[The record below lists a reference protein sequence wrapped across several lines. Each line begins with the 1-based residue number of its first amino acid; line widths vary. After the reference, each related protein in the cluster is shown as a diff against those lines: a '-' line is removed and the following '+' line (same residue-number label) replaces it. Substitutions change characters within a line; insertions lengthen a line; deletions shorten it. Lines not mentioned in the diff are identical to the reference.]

1 MLRRLA
7 HGAFA
12 PALMTLIAATAGG
25 CSSDEQKDDSIV
37 GDIRQ
42 SQTWKNGTKLGGLI
56 RIFEGATVEIEPGAR
71 IECTDAVLIQ
81 VGGVLRVKSAGQR
94 AKITCPRWRGI
105 QVVANGEVELEG
117 IDLENPETGFETTRG
132 AKLAKITD
140 SSILNSTWPMR
151 VGAATTMEATR
162 VKVTTPTTL
171 GAFEVSVTEVFGT
184 FIGKYID
191 YEANG
196 NEGIMAMRDGVID
209 LEDSTLKAKNGYDL
223 VSSYGGKSVKV
234 RYTTMT
240 GAHCGV
246 HIAESKDADKI
257 ATGSFEIDHVTS
269 EGNIF
274 GITIYAASDQGP
286 HAVRS
291 SNFQGT
297 SAWLDLQG
305 PHGPI
310 AFENVYFEV
319 DNRLVLNTDPVPVN
333 KAPARIDNAK
343 PR

>member
-1 MLRRLA
+1 M
-7 HGAFA
+7 
-12 PALMTLIAATAGG
+12 MIAATAGA
-25 CSSDEQKDDSIV
+25 CSSNEQKDDSIV

-56 RIFEGATVEIEPGAR
+56 RIFEGASVEIEPGAR
-71 IECTDAVLIQ
+71 IACTDAVLIQ
-81 VGGVLRVKSAGQR
+81 VGGALRVKAAGQR
-94 AKITCPRWRGI
+94 ATITCPRWRGI

-117 IDLENPETGFETTRG
+117 IDLENPETGVETTRG
-132 AKLAKITD
+132 AKLARITD

-151 VGAATTMEATR
+151 VGAETTMEATR

-171 GAFEVSVTEVFGT
+171 GPFEVSVTEVYGT

-209 LEDSTLKAKNGYDL
+209 LEDSTLKANKGYDL

-240 GAHCGV
+240 GAHCGP
-246 HIAESKDADKI
+246 HIAESKDADKVP
-257 ATGSFEIDHVTS
+257 TGSFEFDHITS
-269 EGNIF
+269 EGNVF
-274 GITIYAASDQGP
+274 GITIYAASMQGP
-286 HAVRS
+286 LVVKD
-291 SNFQGT
+291 SNFQGAL
-297 SAWLDLQG
+297 AWLDLQG
-305 PHGPI
+305 DHGPLT
-310 AFENVYFEV
+310 FENVYFET
-319 DNRLVLNTDPVPVN
+319 DNRLVVNTDQPVVN
-333 KAPARIDNAK
+333 KASARIENAK